1 MVYKATRRRG
11 PNKPKP
17 EVHRD
22 VLTPQPDSQREDGT
36 VEILATELPTPTRR
50 RKRADVNGMH
60 LRLSAP
66 AREGYQRRW
75 FNDTPGRLATAEE
88 LAYDHVREPGIKSDS
103 PDSRVRRLVGTQA
116 GGAPLYAYLMETP
129 QAEYQ
134 RGIEEKE
141 EQHRA
146 VDEAIN
152 RGEDPTGRV
161 RDSYGEGS
169 IGTR

>member
-1 MVYKATRRRG
+1 MAYVAKRRRG
-11 PNKPKP
+11 QNKPKAAINLTSNVSGPTIEAPP
-17 EVHRD
+17 E
-22 VLTPQPDSQREDGT
+22 PPS
-36 VEILATELPTPTRR
+36 PTKR

-60 LRLSAP
+60 LRLAAP
-66 AREGYQRRW
+66 TRPGYQRRW

-88 LAYDHVREPGIKSDS
+88 LAYEHVQESGIKSDS

-129 QAEYQ
+129 REEYQ

-146 VDEAIN
+146 VDAAIQ

-161 RDSYGEGS
+161 QDSYGEGS

>member
-1 MVYKATRRRG
+1 MSYTPKRRRG

-17 EVHRD
+17 THAEATHANPVRAPQEAPQEAA
-22 VLTPQPDSQREDGT
+22 TP
-36 VEILATELPTPTRR
+36 AKRR
-50 RKRADVNGMH
+50 RRADVGGFH
-60 LRLSAP
+60 LRLACP
-66 AREGYQRRW
+66 TREGFQRRW
-75 FNDTPGRLATAEE
+75 FNDKPGRLVTAEE
-88 LAYDHVREPGIKSDS
+88 LAYEHVRETGIKSDS

-129 QAEYQ
+129 DAEYQ
-134 RGIEEKE
+134 RGIDEKE

-161 RDSYGEGS
+161 QNSYGEGS